1 MFRIRNHLPA
11 YAVASS
17 LLIGLCAPVLA
28 QSSAEDG
35 ERLEALFAEL
45 AEPGREDWSRVESEI
60 TRIWSRSGSAAMDM
74 LLRRGGEAMEA
85 KEYDV
90 AIEHLTAL
98 TDHAPDFAEGWNAR
112 ATAFYLTGEYALSI
126 ADIER
131 VLALEPRH
139 FGAISGLAFMLE
151 DMGETALALKAL
163 RMVQEINPNRP
174 TVNEA
179 VSRLERATGADTL

>member
-1 MFRIRNHLPA
+1 MIRIRNHVPA
-11 YAVASS
+11 YAVASA
-17 LLIGLCAPVLA
+17 LALGLCAPAQA
-28 QSSAEDG
+28 QSTVEDG
-35 ERLEALFAEL
+35 EKLDSLFAEL
-45 AEPGREDWSRVESEI
+45 AEPGREDWNRVESEI
-60 TRIWSRSGSAAMDM
+60 TGIWSRSGSASMDL

-85 KEYDV
+85 EEYGV

-112 ATAFYLTGEYALSI
+112 ATAFYLTGEYALAI

-163 RMVQEINPNRP
+163 RMVHEINPNRP
-174 TVNEA
+174 TVSEA
-179 VSRLERATGADTL
+179 ISRLERATGADSL